1 VRAHVS
7 RQLGSWLTWDVSQ
20 EMNASAKI
28 LEVGVNG
35 AVVQLPERK
44 FPGLVIQGDSL
55 SILLSNVEDMRDAIK
70 KRDESEI
77 AALLEMIERQLKER
91 VTFYESVLAKHRIE
105 LPYVRDQKTG

>member
-1 VRAHVS
+1 
-7 RQLGSWLTWDVSQ
+7 
-20 EMNASAKI
+20 MNASAKI